1 MDLQQ
6 VHDDVAMLASS
17 ARTNE
22 HCAIAQRIVQLQTRI
37 TSNRRRLERLQAH
50 ASQQDDG
57 AERLRNAI
65 AQYEF
70 EMQYWVARLELLQP
84 VP

>member
-1 MDLQQ
+1 MDPHQG
-6 VHDDVAMLASS
+6 HDDVAALASS

-22 HCAIAQRIVQLQTRI
+22 HRAIASRIVQLQTRI

-50 ASQQDDG
+50 ASHQDDG
-57 AERLRNAI
+57 AERLQNAI
-65 AQYEF
+65 AQHEF

-84 VP
+84 IN

>member
-22 HCAIAQRIVQLQTRI
+22 HRAIAQRIVELQTWI
-37 TSNRRRLERLQAH
+37 TANRRRLETLHAH
-50 ASQQDDG
+50 QDDR
-57 AERLRNAI
+57 AERLRNAL